1 MNKILVLEDEPMLQD
16 MMSSY
21 LESSGYEVVS
31 TDNYEEAL
39 SLAYESK
46 FDLFIFDVKITRG
59 NGFELLD
66 ELRNSGVGTPCIF
79 ATSLNTMSDVTSGF
93 KVGCDDYIKKPFE
106 LAELLLRVQNIL
118 KRNFNHNQNDEFI
131 TINNE
136 LKFDILQK
144 RLLKGNKMVPLAK
157 KESELL
163 ALFLKNKNTILT
175 RDDIYSQIWDMGEV
189 PSELSLRVYI
199 RNLRKIIGNEKI
211 ISHSKLGY
219 EYVS

>member
-79 ATSLNTMSDVTSGF
+79 ATSLNAMSDVTSGF

-144 RLLKGNKMVPLAK
+144 RLLKGDKMVPLAK

-175 RDDIYSQIWDMGEV
+175 RDDIYSQIWDMGEM